1 MTCFLLEGEKN
12 KFRMELHFFEQKNAG
27 CTLGRSRKRWLE
39 LFTIGS
45 LEQILHLGDWKKL
58 KDNSQYRII
67 LYIVIMNFSTC
78 W

>member
-45 LEQILHLGDWKKL
+45 LEQILHLGD
-58 KDNSQYRII
+58 
-67 LYIVIMNFSTC
+67 
-78 W
+78 